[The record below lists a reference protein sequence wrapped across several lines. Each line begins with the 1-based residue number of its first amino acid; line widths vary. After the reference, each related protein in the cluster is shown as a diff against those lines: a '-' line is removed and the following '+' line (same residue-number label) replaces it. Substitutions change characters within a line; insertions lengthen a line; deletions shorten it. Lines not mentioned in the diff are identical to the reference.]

1 VSDETLANAKAAFD
15 VAIERFNA
23 TDGKDPEQWRLW
35 LAARDAMGG
44 GAFAKERYYEDQ
56 ILWHYDVD
64 REGVRKRLA
73 RGVKTV

>member
-1 VSDETLANAKAAFD
+1 MRTIFSPNSSASGDAVAPKIACPEAARR
-15 VAIERFNA
+15 AGAR
-23 TDGKDPEQWRLW
+23 

-64 REGVRKRLA
+64 REGVRTRLA